1 MRRFVSSFSH
11 SDRKREQMPRFI
23 PRQKEEKQSF
33 KLLIPL
39 SCSAPFENFNRHSL
53 FYSQIHFLFEHFF
66 DVKRIHV
73 SIVPELLKWSQ
84 LKFVFPFVTLQRMRV
99 STRKRNTF
107 ARRWKKMF
115 VIGVLVVGGCY
126 RRVLQSSFAHIN
138 VDMLPVAFLVL
149 RLLSTDQFHP
159 FRLAYSGGINNTRRM
174 LAFPTLIALSFVAF
188 FASAG
193 T

>member
-1 MRRFVSSFSH
+1 
-11 SDRKREQMPRFI
+11 
-23 PRQKEEKQSF
+23 
-33 KLLIPL
+33 
-39 SCSAPFENFNRHSL
+39 
-53 FYSQIHFLFEHFF
+53 
-66 DVKRIHV
+66 
-73 SIVPELLKWSQ
+73 
-84 LKFVFPFVTLQRMRV
+84 
-99 STRKRNTF
+99 
-107 ARRWKKMF
+107 MF

-174 LAFPTLIALSFVAF
+174 LALPTLIALSFVGF

-193 T
+193 MYTSIDNYSKRLRLIKIVSFELYRHLGIIFTRHARSHDLQIYATGSCEDGTDSSSSCIHPGRADRHTHQ

>member
-115 VIGVLVVGGCY
+115 VIGVLVVGGCSCATIVVCPY
-126 RRVLQSSFAHIN
+126 KCRH
-138 VDMLPVAFLVL
+138 VA
-149 RLLSTDQFHP
+149 RCLLSIETFEH
-159 FRLAYSGGINNTRRM
+159 
-174 LAFPTLIALSFVAF
+174 
-188 FASAG
+188 
-193 T
+193 